1 MTMPSPESAA
11 FGPAHRPTDPSAE
24 SAPSCSGAAPS
35 FTAQSRD
42 PDRRFR
48 PLKQRM
54 PGAGGALAAV
64 LVAAAGAV
72 ALAQPAFM
80 RNMYTGPVVLPQ
92 VDPRVPVED
101 TIAVDGERVRDR
113 LESRDLPNPVPDT
126 PAVLAEGEWLYDVYC
141 AMCHGPEG
149 LGDGQIAGHYPRMP
163 SLAARHVQNNYTD
176 GWIFS
181 IIGDG
186 GFRMPPFAHS
196 MSADERWAL
205 VRYVKTF
212 TPPDDVPGR

>member
-1 MTMPSPESAA
+1 MTLRSPENAA
-11 FGPAHRPTDPSAE
+11 RSPG
-24 SAPSCSGAAPS
+24 
-35 FTAQSRD
+35 
-42 PDRRFR
+42 RRFPTR
-48 PLKQRM
+48 RRSAR
-54 PGAGGALAAV
+54 GILAAV

-101 TIAVDGERVRDR
+101 TIAVDGERQRDR

-141 AMCHGPEG
+141 AMCHGPAG

-212 TPPDDVPGR
+212 TTPE

>member
-1 MTMPSPESAA
+1 
-11 FGPAHRPTDPSAE
+11 
-24 SAPSCSGAAPS
+24 
-35 FTAQSRD
+35 
-42 PDRRFR
+42 
-48 PLKQRM
+48 
-54 PGAGGALAAV
+54 
-64 LVAAAGAV
+64 
-72 ALAQPAFM
+72 M

-92 VDPRVPVED
+92 VDPRAPVED
-101 TIAVDGERVRDR
+101 TIAVDGERQRDR

-212 TPPDDVPGR
+212 TQPDAP

>member
-1 MTMPSPESAA
+1 MIMPSPERAA
-11 FGPAHRPTDPSAE
+11 FGPARRPTDPAAE
-24 SAPSCSGAAPS
+24 SAPPCSGAAPS

-42 PDRRFR
+42 PARRFR

-54 PGAGGALAAV
+54 PGAGGAFAAV

-101 TIAVDGERVRDR
+101 TIAVDGERQRDR

-196 MSADERWAL
+196 MSAGERWAL

-212 TPPDDVPGR
+212 TPPDAP

>member
-1 MTMPSPESAA
+1 MTMLSSERAA
-11 FGPAHRPTDPSAE
+11 FGPAHRPTDPAAE
-24 SAPSCSGAAPS
+24 SAPPCSEAAPS

-42 PDRRFR
+42 PARRFR
-48 PLKQRM
+48 SLKQRM

-101 TIAVDGERVRDR
+101 TIAVDGERQRDR

-126 PAVLAEGEWLYDVYC
+126 PAVLADGEWLYDVYC

-212 TPPDDVPGR
+212 TPPDAP

>member
-1 MTMPSPESAA
+1 MSMPSPESAA
-11 FGPAHRPTDPSAE
+11 FGPAHRPTNP
-24 SAPSCSGAAPS
+24 PGRLRR
-35 FTAQSRD
+35 SRQT
-42 PDRRFR
+42 PGPARRFR
-48 PLKQRM
+48 RGHLRM
-54 PGAGGALAAV
+54 PGARVALVAV
-64 LVAAAGAV
+64 LVAAGGAI

-92 VDPRVPVED
+92 VEPRVPVED
-101 TIAVDGERVRDR
+101 TIAVDGQRQRDR

-126 PAVLAEGEWLYDVYC
+126 QAARAEGEWLYEVYC
-141 AMCHGPEG
+141 AMCHGGTG

-163 SLAARHVQNNYTD
+163 NLALPHVQNYTD

-196 MSADERWAL
+196 MSGDERWAL

-212 TPPDDVPGR
+212 TQPDSAPGR

>member
-1 MTMPSPESAA
+1 MTTMPGSVRRLRA
-11 FGPAHRPTDPSAE
+11 RP
-24 SAPSCSGAAPS
+24 
-35 FTAQSRD
+35 R
-42 PDRRFR
+42 
-48 PLKQRM
+48 RM
-54 PGAGGALAAV
+54 PRARGALAVV

-72 ALAQPAFM
+72 VLAQPAFM

-101 TIAVDGERVRDR
+101 TIAVDGERQRDR

-196 MSADERWAL
+196 MSARERWAL

-212 TPPDDVPGR
+212 TQPDAR

>member
-1 MTMPSPESAA
+1 MTLRNPESAA
-11 FGPAHRPTDPSAE
+11 CGTTCRPTDPHGYRHR
-24 SAPSCSGAAPS
+24 SAPRIPGAV
-35 FTAQSRD
+35 
-42 PDRRFR
+42 RRFPTR
-48 PLKQRM
+48 RRSL
-54 PGAGGALAAV
+54 PGARGVLAAA

-72 ALAQPAFM
+72 VLAQPAFM

-101 TIAVDGERVRDR
+101 TIAVDGERQRDR

-212 TPPDDVPGR
+212 TPPE